1 MRKTRDILYTIF
13 MGLILFISG
22 AIILG
27 GIEFFISMYI
37 GIDFVSVILFF
48 ILTRF
53 LTNLVL
59 KGIESRG
66 LFYSIYL
73 PLMVVLMF
81 LLKDYVFFLV
91 YYILGGVNILTVL
104 SVIPEL
110 MLDRLISYFVYTS
123 EIGIGNYIINL
134 FYGIID
140 ILILIIGVY
149 QSYKITK
156 YR

>member
-1 MRKTRDILYTIF
+1 

-27 GIEFFISMYI
+27 GIEYFIYSYI
-37 GIDFVSVILFF
+37 GIDFVSVIIFF
-48 ILTRF
+48 ILARF

-73 PLMVVLMF
+73 PLMVVVMF

-91 YYILGGVNILTVL
+91 YYILGGVNVFSILAF
-104 SVIPEL
+104 IPQL
-110 MLDRLISYFVYTS
+110 MLDRLITTFIYSS
-123 EIGIGNYIINL
+123 EVGVGNYILNL
-134 FYGIID
+134 LSFIVDVI
-140 ILILIIGVY
+140 ILIIGVY

>member
-1 MRKTRDILYTIF
+1 
-13 MGLILFISG
+13 
-22 AIILG
+22 
-27 GIEFFISMYI
+27 MYI

>member
-1 MRKTRDILYTIF
+1 

-27 GIEFFISMYI
+27 GIEYFINLYI
-37 GIDFVSVILFF
+37 GIDFVSVIIFF
-48 ILTRF
+48 ILARF

-73 PLMVVLMF
+73 PLMVVVMF

-91 YYILGGVNILTVL
+91 YYILGGVNVFSILAF
-104 SVIPEL
+104 IPQL
-110 MLDRLISYFVYTS
+110 MLDRLITTFIYSS
-123 EIGIGNYIINL
+123 EVGVGNYILNL
-134 FYGIID
+134 LSFIVDVI
-140 ILILIIGVY
+140 ILIIGVY

>member
-1 MRKTRDILYTIF
+1 
-13 MGLILFISG
+13 MGLILFLSG

-27 GIEFFISMYI
+27 GIEYFINLYI

-48 ILTRF
+48 ILARF

-73 PLMVVLMF
+73 PLMVVVMF
-81 LLKDYVFFLV
+81 LVKDYVFFLV
-91 YYILGGVNILTVL
+91 YYILGGVNVLTVL

-110 MLDRLISYFVYTS
+110 MWIRFISTFIYSS
-123 EIGIGNYIINL
+123 ETGLGYYIL
-134 FYGIID
+134 GIIRLLLD
-140 ILILIIGVY
+140 ILILFIGVY

>member
-13 MGLILFISG
+13 MGLLLFLSG

-27 GIEFFISMYI
+27 GIEYFINLYI
-37 GIDFVSVILFF
+37 GFDFVSVILFF
-48 ILTRF
+48 ILARF
-53 LTNLVL
+53 LTTLVL

-73 PLMVVLMF
+73 PLMVVVMYLV
-81 LLKDYVFFLV
+81 KDYVFFLV
-91 YYILGGVNILTVL
+91 YYIMAGVNILSVL
-104 SVIPEL
+104 AFIPEL
-110 MLDRLISYFVYTS
+110 MLERIISYFVFSS
-123 EIGIGNYIINL
+123 EIGLGYFILNL
-134 FYGIID
+134 LSGLLD
-140 ILILIIGVY
+140 ILILFIGVY

>member
-13 MGLILFISG
+13 MGLLLFLSG

-27 GIEFFISMYI
+27 GIEYFINLYI
-37 GIDFVSVILFF
+37 GFDFVSVILFF
-48 ILTRF
+48 ILARF
-53 LTNLVL
+53 LTTLVL

-73 PLMVVLMF
+73 PLMVVVMYLV
-81 LLKDYVFFLV
+81 KDYVFFLV
-91 YYILGGVNILTVL
+91 YYIMAGVNILSVL
-104 SVIPEL
+104 AFIPEL
-110 MLDRLISYFVYTS
+110 MLERIISYFVYSS
-123 EIGIGNYIINL
+123 EIGLGYFILNL
-134 FYGIID
+134 LSGLLD
-140 ILILIIGVY
+140 ILILFIGVY